1 MKKNFLYLFTVLCTL
16 SLFTACSDDD
26 EKGDPNG
33 LDVNKSYSGE
43 TLDLTYANNPLLG
56 KAVSFKTKD
65 GKSAT
70 IRMDGA
76 LDISAL
82 KELLNP
88 SKSSAIP
95 SLAPGVVPGQLF
107 TNFFNVPITLSGDKY
122 TFEGTDNSDGV
133 EIKYSG
139 SVQKDKLTMSVD
151 VKMPQNALK
160 GTWNVAAQQPL
171 NFVWSA
177 GNATL
182 DLSHISDSP
191 ELSQPIPLSI
201 AAPILGNFAGS
212 MLQQVLQNITF
223 REDGNITAS
232 YKKKD
237 NAGWKT
243 SPINLAQYYVKDG
256 KMYLQLNI
264 TQILAT
270 VQAGR
275 SKAEV
280 FPSWINLLLNL
291 ANYLSE
297 GIPLRYNAADGKA
310 QLTLEKDVIEK
321 LMALLADD
329 TLSGMIIE
337 KILEDEKNEEVK
349 KEKKEMIVGIL
360 SQLPGIMKKT
370 ENISLTLN
378 LAKQ

>member
-43 TLDLTYANNPLLG
+43 TLNLTYGNAPLLG
-56 KAVSFKTKD
+56 KAVSFETKD

-76 LDISAL
+76 LDMSIL

-88 SKSSAIP
+88 SKSTAIP

-107 TNFFNVPITLSGDKY
+107 TNFFNVPIILSGDKY
-122 TFEGTDNSDGV
+122 TFEGTDYSDGV

-151 VKMPQNALK
+151 VKMPQNELMGA
-160 GTWNVAAQQPL
+160 WNL
-171 NFVWSA
+171 
-177 GNATL
+177 
-182 DLSHISDSP
+182 
-191 ELSQPIPLSI
+191 
-201 AAPILGNFAGS
+201 AAPSLLINWETSATIKVNGAWFHMPPEELELPVSRVLSMAGPIILNMVS
-212 MLQQVLQNITF
+212 ESLQSITF
-223 REDGNITAS
+223 GEDGNITAS